1 MAEDAKTEKKNNKLV
16 AGIIAALVIVAGV
29 IVAIFLIGRGKVI
42 DDNFFKSDDTKY
54 VLSQNYGL
62 NGAIKTHTVI
72 YYDKEDNITKWENY
86 LEYNDAESAKAAY
99 ENVKD
104 VNEEKSGVK
113 YSINGKYIISEYPK
127 ETYENTAASTY
138 KQWFDSL
145 TNNQEDEEEVEEE
158 TEEAEETS
166 EEAEE

>member
-1 MAEDAKTEKKNNKLV
+1 MAEDAKTEKKNTKLI

-29 IVAIFLIGRGKVI
+29 AVAIFLVNRGRVI

-54 VLSQNYGL
+54 VLTQDYGL
-62 NGAIKTHTVI
+62 NGASRTHTVI

-86 LEYNDAESAKAAY
+86 LEYSDAESARAAY
-99 ENVKD
+99 DNVKD

-127 ETYENTAASTY
+127 ETYENPAASTY

-145 TNNQEDEEEVEEE
+145 TKHQEEEAQAENEAE
-158 TEEAEETS
+158 DAEETS